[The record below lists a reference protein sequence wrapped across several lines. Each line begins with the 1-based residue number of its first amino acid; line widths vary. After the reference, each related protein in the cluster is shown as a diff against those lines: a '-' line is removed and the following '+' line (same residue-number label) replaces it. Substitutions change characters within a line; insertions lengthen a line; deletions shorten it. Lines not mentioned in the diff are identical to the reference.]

1 MIKRILIFLLFFPL
15 FISVTAL
22 IHEAGHAITGKVL
35 GVGNPNVYFW
45 PGYEIYPNFGKS
57 LPSTSW
63 PKKSL
68 AFVIF
73 NPQNEF
79 QTDSQKKTVN
89 GIVGFMG
96 SGLTYI
102 VSVVCLLL
110 LWYFKPAGV
119 MHWFL
124 FLGALLF
131 YDILFYS
138 VFPTFFD
145 LPHLVVFGG
154 NIAEPILALEKL
166 GLAQWTTIPLVLLSC
181 ALQVY
186 VLTGI
191 SSARSFQVSGT

>member
-110 LWYFKPAGV
+110 LWYWTSQTLLDTFNSYNVTSNRGV
-119 MHWFL
+119 NEQRQ
-124 FLGALLF
+124 
-131 YDILFYS
+131 
-138 VFPTFFD
+138 T
-145 LPHLVVFGG
+145 
-154 NIAEPILALEKL
+154 
-166 GLAQWTTIPLVLLSC
+166 
-181 ALQVY
+181 VY
-186 VLTGI
+186 RRV
-191 SSARSFQVSGT
+191 